1 MRTSPL
7 EPDVSRPALCS
18 SPAVVLSPTFV
29 HPRLEVLETPAV
41 VALFSVIRDK
51 NTPSREFA
59 RHADRL
65 MRYGCVAHPSC

>member
-1 MRTSPL
+1 MS
-7 EPDVSRPALCS
+7 
-18 SPAVVLSPTFV
+18 AVALSPSYV

-65 MRYGCVAHPSC
+65 MRYVGFSGLVTVLLRVLCVCTTAF